1 MQALSFHHPFQP
13 IRIDSLSLR
22 PCAIQQIAHMNGV
35 AALHVGLACALM
47 VLAFALPF
55 ALVFALPFAMF
66 FPNAFVRT
74 LAGVEPNRKGNA
86 YISTADTWARE
97 ADLDARR
104 AASSLLGT

>member
-1 MQALSFHHPFQP
+1 
-13 IRIDSLSLR
+13 
-22 PCAIQQIAHMNGV
+22 MNGV